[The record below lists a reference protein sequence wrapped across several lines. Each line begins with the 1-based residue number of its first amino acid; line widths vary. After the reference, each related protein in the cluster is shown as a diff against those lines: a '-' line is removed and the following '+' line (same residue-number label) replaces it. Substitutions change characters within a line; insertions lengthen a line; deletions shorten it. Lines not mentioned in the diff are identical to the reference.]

1 MGIAGW
7 GLNAWQD
14 GLWQLFP
21 GCLQGASLCWPSPL
35 AKGTSVNSLFGNQRD
50 LWPLRHLIRVTWRW
64 ADQQKDKDILRTP
77 PKSDPRYLWTLKHLF
92 IVLSRYDLKTKG
104 LCQRHLE
111 NSFKE
116 KSKLLVNIA
125 LRHPLHL
132 WHLRTGW
139 HKLRNHSRRVRILTK
154 GRVPNI
160 RYFVAKGCQLLP
172 PCLRTT
178 ISCHCHLS
186 PFNK

>member
-14 GLWQLFP
+14 GLWHLFP

-160 RYFVAKGCQLLP
+160 RYFVASYAL
-172 PCLRTT
+172 
-178 ISCHCHLS
+178 
-186 PFNK
+186 